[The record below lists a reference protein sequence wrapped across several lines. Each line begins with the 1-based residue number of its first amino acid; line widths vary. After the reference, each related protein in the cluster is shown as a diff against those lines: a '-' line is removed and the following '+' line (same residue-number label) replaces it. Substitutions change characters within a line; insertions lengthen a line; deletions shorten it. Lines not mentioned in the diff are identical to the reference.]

1 MPFKLKDKS
10 TLFGYDK
17 QTSTFDA
24 PVFEKDLGGQVMAEA
39 NRDGTIF
46 IDKGLSPKQKDEAVR
61 HEKVHL
67 NQMHQNRLDYTE
79 DSVIWKRDTRSPARV
94 YKRDDMQEGAKELE
108 WETEAYKNS

>member
-24 PVFEKDLGGQVMAEA
+24 PVFEKDLGSQVMAEA

-46 IDKGLSPKQKDEAVR
+46 INKGLSPKQKEEAVE

-79 DSVIWKRDTRSPARV
+79 NEVIWKRDTKSPMKV
-94 YKRDDMQEGAKELE
+94 YKRHELNEGASELE
-108 WETEAYKNS
+108 WENEAYKS

>member
-10 TLFGYDK
+10 TLFGYDE

-46 IDKGLSPKQKDEAVR
+46 INKGLSAKQKEEAVE

-79 DSVIWKRDTRSPARV
+79 DSVIWKKDTRSPARV

-108 WETEAYKNS
+108 WETEAYKKS